1 MIMTTQPNQQ
11 RASVLSCLAVLAML
25 VPGPAWSWTDGS
37 VAVAKKAAKQAGRS
51 DSSATVLKSSAQ
63 VVDVRLGSD
72 GSVVGWIRGE
82 RGRELSAATV
92 VFSTAGK
99 VVAQARADHRGEYR
113 VVGLSGG
120 VYHVQVGET
129 DVIARLWTSASA
141 PPQSQQRLDLDT
153 TRRPVLEVRGQDGE
167 VVETS
172 GLDPVH
178 RFGLDGVG
186 GLDSFEL
193 AMMATS
199 IVSLT
204 LAAVMLTKMAELQ
217 DTVDRLPAS
226 N

>member
-1 MIMTTQPNQQ
+1 MTTQQPNQQ
-11 RASVLSCLAVLAML
+11 RARVLSWLAVLAML

-37 VAVAKKAAKQAGRS
+37 VATARTLPKQEGRS
-51 DSSATVLKSSAQ
+51 DSVATVVESPVQ
-63 VVDVRLGSD
+63 VVDVRLGSN
-72 GSVVGWIRGE
+72 GSVVGWVRGA
-82 RGRELSAATV
+82 RGRELSTATV

-99 VVAQARADHRGEYR
+99 VVAQARTDHRGEYR

-120 VYHVQVGET
+120 VYHVKVGGT
-129 DVIARLWTSASA
+129 DVIARLWTPASA
-141 PPQSQQRLDLDT
+141 PPQSQHRLDLDT
-153 TRRPVLEVRGQDGE
+153 TSRPVLEARGQDKE
-167 VVETS
+167 VAEHG

-204 LAAVMLTKMAELQ
+204 LSAVMLTKMAELQ
-217 DTVDRLPAS
+217 DTVDLLPAS

>member
-1 MIMTTQPNQQ
+1 MTTQPNQQ
-11 RASVLSCLAVLAML
+11 RARVLSWLAVLTML

-37 VAVAKKAAKQAGRS
+37 VATARTLANQEGRS
-51 DSSATVLKSSAQ
+51 DSVATVVESPVQ
-63 VVDVRLGSD
+63 VVDVRLGSN
-72 GSVVGWIRGE
+72 GSVVGWVRGA
-82 RGRELSAATV
+82 RGRELSTATV

-99 VVAQARADHRGEYR
+99 VVAQARTDHRGEYR

-120 VYHVQVGET
+120 VYHVKVGGT
-129 DVIARLWTSASA
+129 DVIARLWTPASA
-141 PPQSQQRLDLDT
+141 PPQSQHRLDL
-153 TRRPVLEVRGQDGE
+153 EARGQDGE
-167 VVETS
+167 VAEQG

-204 LAAVMLTKMAELQ
+204 LSAVMLTKMAELQ
-217 DTVDRLPAS
+217 DTVDLLPAS